1 MEKQIMAKN
10 ITIMIFIIIGLL
22 IIYNFRDNNQKRV
35 IDACIAGS
43 QKLDK
48 PMTIEEAKNFCEN
61 EIKNNQ

>member
-1 MEKQIMAKN
+1 MAKN

-22 IIYNFRDNNQKRV
+22 IIYNFRDHNQKRV

>member
-10 ITIMIFIIIGLL
+10 ITIMIFIVIGLL
-22 IIYNFRDNNQKRV
+22 IIYNFRDHNQKRV

>member
-22 IIYNFRDNNQKRV
+22 IIYNFRDHNQKRV

>member
-1 MEKQIMAKN
+1 MIKN
-10 ITIMIFIIIGLL
+10 IIIAIFVIVGL
-22 IIYNFRDNNQKRV
+22 IFVYNFRDHNQKRV

>member
-1 MEKQIMAKN
+1 MEKQIMIKN
-10 ITIMIFIIIGLL
+10 IAIVVFLIVGLV
-22 IIYNFRDNNQKRV
+22 IIYNFRDHNQKRV
-35 IDACIAGS
+35 IDACIAAS